1 MLHDELNLQL
11 LSHVCSGRGLS
22 INLSQLAKRLNKH
35 RNTIRK
41 RVRELLDKG
50 LIDRP
55 VFPFLALFKE
65 LALMVAVYAD
75 LPDDEK
81 VKGWLRDDPNVFAA
95 FRVREGEYNM
105 MLFELHSDLRS
116 YHTWRES
123 IVKDGKIPGRG
134 ERIPSTA
141 IYLSNA
147 LLEKYQPNAPVQLIE
162 KDFHEKAVTEING
175 CSLDELTIEILTCL
189 TSGEGITVNENFL
202 AKELGVHRRTV
213 ADRIHKLIDAQAV
226 DRPVC
231 RFPSF
236 FVPPNFLLVLS
247 MIELR
252 KFNEQFRRD
261 IVSDP
266 HVTLSYRISE
276 GRYNLLLFE
285 AHRSLE
291 NYLTWESEYNA
302 KYPGCFGSIKNTY
315 LSPRMTISIDQ
326 QKVSLAVISKR
337 LSEIEE

>member
-1 MLHDELNLQL
+1 MQL
-11 LSHVCSGRGLS
+11 LSQVCAGRGLS

-50 LIDRP
+50 VIDRP
-55 VFPFLALFKE
+55 VFPFLALFRE
-65 LALMVAVYAD
+65 FALMVAVYAD
-75 LPDDEK
+75 LPDDER

-123 IVKDGKIPGRG
+123 IVEDGKIPGRG

-162 KDFHEKAVTEING
+162 KDFREKAVTEING

-189 TSGEGITVNENFL
+189 TSGEGITVNENLL
-202 AKELGVHRRTV
+202 AKELGIHRRTV
-213 ADRIHKLIDAQAV
+213 ADRIRKLIDGQAV

-236 FVPPNFLLVLS
+236 FVPPNFLLIFS

-252 KFNEQFRRD
+252 KFNDQFRRD
-261 IVSDP
+261 IVADP

-291 NYLTWESEYNA
+291 NYLRWESEYNA

-326 QKVSLAVISKR
+326 QKVSLAAISKR
-337 LSEIEE
+337 LAEIGE